1 MQTICLRGYLN
12 DQRATKIRCGS
23 LMAANV
29 RTADMPGRTGNFRK
43 GRNLALAVYPK
54 RPFHSETCRS
64 TTETM
69 DDSYGSGG
77 DFGCVLAMQ
86 DN

>member
-1 MQTICLRGYLN
+1 
-12 DQRATKIRCGS
+12 
-23 LMAANV
+23 MAANV